1 MTLSDYIH
9 IEGILAEA
17 NAHGVKAEV
26 LDLAINI
33 ELLHDMSKV
42 DAHQHAYNTIIG

>member
-9 IEGILAEA
+9 IEEILAEA

-26 LDLAINI
+26 LDLAIKI
-33 ELLHDMSKV
+33 ELLHHMSKV